1 VSEPAPE
8 RRQTPEGGRAK
19 PGSVTAFSHT
29 RPGDTGPALRR
40 IVELAQEAGV
50 EVRLPAGE
58 IEKHGLVPG
67 AVEAPADG
75 GLLDTGLALVL
86 GGDGT
91 ILTHLRKFAG
101 TGVPVFAINYGA
113 IGFLATVEPWEL
125 DDGIRRALDGEID
138 VMALPGLVAE
148 IDGGE
153 QLAVNDVS
161 IHRRQNGR
169 VAELAYSVE
178 GEELGEVRCDGL
190 VVSTPAGSTGY
201 NLANGGPVL
210 AWGVEGYIVSFIA
223 PHTLTARSLVVAP
236 GDRLEVTNRSRSE
249 EVDVIGD
256 GRSVGSLAPEGS
268 MPIRFAHRQALL
280 AQSPGAS
287 FYHRLRDKFGRLSY

>member
-1 VSEPAPE
+1 V
-8 RRQTPEGGRAK
+8 
-19 PGSVTAFSHT
+19 PGSV
-29 RPGDTGPALRR
+29 
-40 IVELAQEAGV
+40 EASSDDSV
-50 EVRLPAGE
+50 
-58 IEKHGLVPG
+58 
-67 AVEAPADG
+67 
-75 GLLDTGLALVL
+75 LDTGLAVVL

-91 ILTHLRKFAG
+91 ILTHLRMFAG
-101 TGVPVFAINYGA
+101 TEVPVFAINYGA

-125 DDGIRRALDGEID
+125 DDGVQHALNGEFD
-138 VMALPGLVAE
+138 VLALPGLLAMLN
-148 IDGGE
+148 GGE

-161 IHRRQNGR
+161 FHRRHNGR

-236 GDRLEVTNRSRSE
+236 DDRLEVTNRSGTD
-249 EVDVIGD
+249 EVDVITD
-256 GRSVGSLAPEGS
+256 GRAVGSLPPQGS
-268 MPIRFAHRQALL
+268 MQIRFAHRQALL
-280 AQSPGAS
+280 AQTPGAT

>member
-1 VSEPAPE
+1 VKPE
-8 RRQTPEGGRAK
+8 SITL
-19 PGSVTAFSHT
+19 FSHS
-29 RPGDTGPALRR
+29 RPRDTGPALRR
-40 IVELAQEAGV
+40 IVEIAREAGV

-67 AVEAPADG
+67 AVEAPADEA
-75 GLLDTGLALVL
+75 LLDTGIAVVL

-91 ILTHLRKFAG
+91 ILTYLRRFAG
-101 TGVPVFAINYGA
+101 TEVPVFAINYGA

-125 DDGIRRALDGEID
+125 DDGMRRALEGEFD
-138 VMALPGLVAE
+138 VLALPGLLAQLT
-148 IDGGE
+148 GGE
-153 QLAVNDVS
+153 RLAVNDLS
-161 IHRRQNGR
+161 FHRRHNGR

-223 PHTLTARSLVVAP
+223 PHTLTARTLVVAP
-236 GDRLEVTNRSRSE
+236 ANRLEVTNRSSSD
-249 EVDVIGD
+249 EVDVITD
-256 GRSVGSLAPEGS
+256 GRAVGTLAPEGS
-268 MPIRFAHRQALL
+268 IAIRFAHRQALL
-280 AQSPGAS
+280 AQAPGAT

>member
-1 VSEPAPE
+1 M
-8 RRQTPEGGRAK
+8 K
-19 PGSVTAFSHT
+19 PGSVTIFSHM

-40 IVELAQEAGV
+40 IVELARDAGV
-50 EVRLPAGE
+50 EVRLPRGE
-58 IEKHGLVPG
+58 VEKHGLVPG
-67 AVEAPADG
+67 AVEAGSDDS
-75 GLLDTGLALVL
+75 LLDTGLAVVL

-91 ILTHLRKFAG
+91 ILTHLRMFAG
-101 TGVPVFAINYGA
+101 TKVPVFAINYGA

-125 DDGIRRALDGEID
+125 DDGIRRALKGEFD
-138 VMALPGLVAE
+138 VMALPGLLADV
-148 IDGGE
+148 DGGE
-153 QLAVNDVS
+153 RLAVNDVS
-161 IHRRQNGR
+161 FHRRHNGR

-236 GDRLEVTNRSRSE
+236 GNRLEVTNRSRSD
-249 EVDVIGD
+249 EVDVITD
-256 GRSVGSLAPEGS
+256 GRAVCALAPERS
-268 MPIRFAHRQALL
+268 MAIRFAQRQALL
-280 AQSPGAS
+280 AQAPGAT

>member
-1 VSEPAPE
+1 M
-8 RRQTPEGGRAK
+8 
-19 PGSVTAFSHT
+19 
-29 RPGDTGPALRR
+29 
-40 IVELAQEAGV
+40 
-50 EVRLPAGE
+50 
-58 IEKHGLVPG
+58 
-67 AVEAPADG
+67 
-75 GLLDTGLALVL
+75 VL

-101 TGVPVFAINYGA
+101 TEVPVFAINYGA

-125 DDGIRRALDGEID
+125 DDGVQRALKGEFD
-138 VMALPGLVAE
+138 VMELPGLLAE
-148 IDGGE
+148 LNGGE
-153 QLAVNDVS
+153 RLAVNDVS
-161 IHRRQNGR
+161 FHRRHNGR
-169 VAELAYSVE
+169 VAELAYFVE

-236 GDRLEVTNRSRSE
+236 GNRLEVTNRSRSD
-249 EVDVIGD
+249 EVDVITD
-256 GRSVGSLAPEGS
+256 GRAVGALAPEGS
-268 MPIRFAHRQALL
+268 ISMRFAHRQALL
-280 AQSPGAS
+280 AQAPGAT

>member
-1 VSEPAPE
+1 V
-8 RRQTPEGGRAK
+8 K
-19 PGSVTAFSHT
+19 PRSITVFSHT
-29 RPGDTGPALRR
+29 RPADTGPALRR
-40 IVELAQEAGV
+40 IVELAREADV
-50 EVRLPAGE
+50 EVRLPGSE
-58 IEKHGLVPG
+58 IQKHGLMPG
-67 AVEAPADG
+67 AVEAPSGDA
-75 GLLDTGLALVL
+75 LLATGLAVVL

-101 TGVPVFAINYGA
+101 TEVPVFAINYGA

-125 DDGIRRALDGEID
+125 DDGVRRALEGEFD
-138 VMALPGLVAE
+138 VMALPGLLAK

-161 IHRRQNGR
+161 FHRRHNGR
-169 VAELAYSVE
+169 VAELAYLVE

-236 GDRLEVTNRSRSE
+236 GNRLEVTNRSRSD
-249 EVDVIGD
+249 EVDVITD
-256 GRSVGSLAPEGS
+256 GRAVGALAPEGS

-280 AQSPGAS
+280 AQTPGAT